1 MQSRLRK
8 PGLMLVALSVWALAC
23 LPCQTSSQILP
34 TPERT
39 VPVSTEEA
47 QDLVSTLGS
56 GIIPD
61 QDGRFVFVITEEELT
76 SYAALNMAE
85 SIIDP
90 QILLTD
96 GQIHLYG
103 TMVSPIEAPVTAVAT
118 IEMNSGDARIV
129 VESVSIDGFPIPET
143 FVEAFAQQID
153 DFITAAQRYED
164 VEISEIEIREGEIVI
179 KGSVSS

>member
-1 MQSRLRK
+1 
-8 PGLMLVALSVWALAC
+8 
-23 LPCQTSSQILP
+23 LP

-39 VPVSTEEA
+39 VPVSTQEA
-47 QDLVSTLGS
+47 EALVSTLAN
-56 GIIPD
+56 GIVPD
-61 QDGRFVFVITEEELT
+61 QDGHFVLVITEEELT
-76 SYAALNMAE
+76 SYAALKMAE

-118 IEMNSGDARIV
+118 IEMDGSDPRVV
-129 VESVSIDGFPIPET
+129 VESVSIEGFPVPET
-143 FVEAFAQQID
+143 FVQAFAQQID
-153 DFITAAQRYED
+153 DFITAAQRYGGAK
-164 VEISEIEIREGEIVI
+164 ISELEIREGEIVV